1 MKKNLTA
8 LIFAAMVI
16 LLICPAVN
24 ASDDSI
30 KYVHYDCDLF
40 NVKYQRP
47 EGWNVEVE
55 SDFIKM
61 THPTDTNLQLIFLED
76 KIYEE
81 PLDQY
86 ITSYEEEIKKDNKYK
101 ISEKKA
107 MEVAGY
113 GAYYIKI
120 NTPDK
125 DIGHIIF
132 IRDKKPIILVLK
144 TSKGEYAK
152 YEPILMK
159 MVETIRFVKPKS

>member
-1 MKKNLTA
+1 MKKILTA
-8 LIFAAMVI
+8 VIFAAIVI
-16 LLICPAVN
+16 LLTCPAVS
-24 ASDDSI
+24 AAEDSI
-30 KYVHYDCDLF
+30 KYVQYECDLF

-47 EGWNVEVE
+47 EGWTVQVE
-55 SDFIKM
+55 SDYIRM
-61 THPTDTNLQLIFLED
+61 THPTDANIQLIFLED
-76 KIYEE
+76 KLFEE
-81 PLDQY
+81 PLEQY
-86 ITSYEEEIKKDNKYK
+86 VISYEEQIKQDNKFK

-113 GAYYIKI
+113 GAYYIRI
-120 NTPDK
+120 NTPQK

-144 TSKGEYAK
+144 TAKGEYAK